1 MIDDSLIAILR
12 CPATHQPLRRATEAE
27 KCAAGIPGDE
37 EALLTLDGTRIYRAI
52 NGFPSLL
59 PPASEEVSG
68 G

>member
-1 MIDDSLIAILR
+1 MIDDSLIDILR
-12 CPATHQPLRRATEAE
+12 CPATHQPLRRATAGE
-27 KCAAGIPGDE
+27 KRAAGIPEGE
-37 EALLTLDGTRIYRAI
+37 EALLTLDGARFYRAI